1 LREISVGYSLR
12 SRFVTRKLGLSSV
25 DLRLAGRNLAVWTN
39 YTGVDPE
46 TNLAGAE
53 TGARGIDFF
62 DNPQTRTFV
71 FTVVLAR

>member
-1 LREISVGYSLR
+1 M
-12 SRFVTRKLGLSSV
+12 

-39 YTGVDPE
+39 YTGADPE
-46 TNLAGAE
+46 TNLGGAE

-62 DNPQTRTFV
+62 NNPQSRSFV